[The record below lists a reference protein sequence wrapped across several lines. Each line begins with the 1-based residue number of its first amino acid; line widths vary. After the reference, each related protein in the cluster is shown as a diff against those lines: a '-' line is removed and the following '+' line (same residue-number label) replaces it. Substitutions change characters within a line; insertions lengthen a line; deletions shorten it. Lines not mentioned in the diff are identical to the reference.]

1 MSQKDD
7 GGIPAEVKTVG
18 LEKWFS
24 GLSDQDKIR
33 LGRYLPN
40 AKGSSGMEFL
50 MSIIKA
56 SLADENY
63 SFAIMLCQDAYD
75 LEMTDVQAFLV
86 NEDLIDAYIG
96 AERYDDAKAA
106 CAANIKLFP
115 TISEEY
121 IKMNGGE
128 LPTKI
133 NFRNRFIDILVGIES
148 DYDTA
153 YEMLDTY
160 FRMGLL
166 SEEDLKL
173 RKQSLKIHRLQRS
186 FDGIYTY
193 RPAGGSLKN

>member
-1 MSQKDD
+1 MSQKYD
-7 GGIPAEVKTVG
+7 GGIPAEIKAVG

-24 GLSDQDKIR
+24 ELSDQDRIR

-40 AKGSSGMEFL
+40 AEGSSGIEFL
-50 MSIIKA
+50 MSLIEV

-75 LEMTDVQAFLV
+75 LEMTDIQAFLV

-96 AERYDDAKAA
+96 AERYADAKAA
-106 CAANIKLFP
+106 CAANIELFP
-115 TISEEY
+115 KISEEY
-121 IKMNGGE
+121 IRMNNGE

-133 NFRNRFIDILVGIES
+133 NFRNRFIDILVGVES
-148 DYDTA
+148 DYDSA

-160 FRMGLL
+160 FKMGLL

-193 RPAGGSLKN
+193 RPAGCNLKN